1 MTATRAKLFA
11 VSRFLQNKA
20 LKEYTKVIDKLC
32 TNRNKK
38 VNMNE
43 QWSKY
48 KIHRDRL
55 NYLIRAVER
64 QYYRDQLIKHKS
76 NLNKSWQNN
85 HKQKQVHTFCL
96 RIKM

>member
-11 VSRFLQNKA
+11 VSRSLQKKA
-20 LKEYTKVIDKLC
+20 LKEYTKVINKLC
-32 TNRNKK
+32 TNRNKG

-64 QYYRDQLIKHKS
+64 QYYKDQLIKR
-76 NLNKSWQNN
+76 NAN
-85 HKQKQVHTFCL
+85 
-96 RIKM
+96 